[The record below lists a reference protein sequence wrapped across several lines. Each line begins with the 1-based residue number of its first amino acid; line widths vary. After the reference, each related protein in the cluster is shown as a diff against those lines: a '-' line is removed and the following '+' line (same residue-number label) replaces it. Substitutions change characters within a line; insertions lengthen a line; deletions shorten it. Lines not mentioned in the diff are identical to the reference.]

1 MLNYK
6 SITLKKKSVRR
17 EQHGNTYTTIGKMDS
32 RWEFAVWLR
41 ELKPGLCDNLEEWD
55 RVGERFE
62 REETYMYLRLI
73 HADVW
78 QKPAQYCKA
87 IIL

>member
-1 MLNYK
+1 
-6 SITLKKKSVRR
+6 
-17 EQHGNTYTTIGKMDS
+17 MDS

-62 REETYMYLRLI
+62 REETYMYLCLI

-78 QKPAQYCKA
+78 QKPVQYCKA

>member
-41 ELKPGLCDNLEEWD
+41 ELKPGLCDNLEEWT
-55 RVGERFE
+55 VGGGRQVQEGVDICIP
-62 REETYMYLRLI
+62 M
-73 HADVW
+73 ADSW
-78 QKPAQYCKA
+78 
-87 IIL
+87 